1 MIECGGLH
9 AFGKLTDSPV
19 DEHCKDAV
27 WAISNIAVSDHSPCS
42 KYGTSF
48 KLLALI
54 TSGCVCVFHSGR
66 DQRADPEADR
76 CQAHTEARKGV
87 AHPLGERQD

>member
-54 TSGCVCVFHSGR
+54 TSNPAENSPGGGAKRLFSSSASS
-66 DQRADPEADR
+66 RATFTAI
-76 CQAHTEARKGV
+76 CK
-87 AHPLGERQD
+87 